1 MAQLKKADLIN
12 KLVEEYGYEKDDLK
26 LLTNAKLQAM
36 FKQEELDAKEL
47 ESQATRVASKATKI
61 KDDELISIMSGVEG
75 TFIHRSLATGR
86 MWRFEKFG
94 QIDKMPFSELLTLR
108 NTSNEVFKGGYIVIL
123 DKVIQDE
130 FGLTSL
136 YENILTPENIGE
148 IFTKSIEE
156 MEKIIDSLPE
166 GMKATLVIKARDM
179 YNSRELDSASK
190 IDFLQKK
197 FDFSFADNAPLSD
210 IV

>member
-47 ESQATRVASKATKI
+47 ESQATRAVSKVTKV
-61 KDDELISIMSGVEG
+61 KDDELIAVMSGVEG

-86 MWRFEKFG
+86 MWRFEEFG
-94 QIDKMPFSELLTLR
+94 QIDKMPFAELLTLR

-123 DKVIQDE
+123 DKLIQEE
-130 FGLTSL
+130 FG
-136 YENILTPENIGE
+136 
-148 IFTKSIEE
+148 
-156 MEKIIDSLPE
+156 
-166 GMKATLVIKARDM
+166 
-179 YNSRELDSASK
+179 
-190 IDFLQKK
+190 
-197 FDFSFADNAPLSD
+197 
-210 IV
+210 